1 MPLLILADH
10 LPDSMVMFFQPL
22 SQGRPDVKTDRT
34 KNMSFRELFI
44 ALGKNLLVKIV
55 VMITGWFS
63 GNQAREGIRSW
74 RFRPIKKHAQETQRD
89 FTSSHPR
96 VLRQ

>member
-1 MPLLILADH
+1 
-10 LPDSMVMFFQPL
+10 MVMFFQPL

-74 RFRPIKKHAQETQRD
+74 RLIHM
-89 FTSSHPR
+89 
-96 VLRQ
+96 